1 MYLRALLALPFR
13 PTILAFFGEV
23 PQMKRVLTL
32 VLVLSLSAFAQGK
45 GKGHNKH
52 NEDNDDRSSAYGK
65 YVLDARQRT
74 AIGNCLNDP
83 KAGLPPGLAKRDR
96 LPPGLERQLQRNGT
110 LPPGLQ
116 KKVQALPSQC
126 QVNLPRLPGGWERV
140 VLGDRVIVLDPAKR
154 IIDWANIAL
163 GRPRER

>member
-1 MYLRALLALPFR
+1 
-13 PTILAFFGEV
+13 
-23 PQMKRVLTL
+23 MKRVLAV
-32 VLVLSLSAFAQGK
+32 VLVLSLGAFAQGK

-52 NEDNDDRSSAYGK
+52 NEDNDDQGQNSGNAR

-83 KAGLPPGLAKRDR
+83 KAGLPPGLAKRES
-96 LPPGLERQLQRNGT
+96 LPPGLQKHIQKNGT

-126 QVNLPRLPGGWERV
+126 QINLPRLPGGWERV

>member
-1 MYLRALLALPFR
+1 
-13 PTILAFFGEV
+13 
-23 PQMKRVLTL
+23 MKRVFAL
-32 VLVLSLSAFAQGK
+32 VLVLSLGAFAQGK

-52 NEDNDDRSSAYGK
+52 NDDDDRDGGTVNSK
-65 YVLDARQRT
+65 YVLDARQRSV
-74 AIGNCLNDP
+74 ISSCLSDP

-116 KKVQALPSQC
+116 KKVQPLPTQC
-126 QVNLPRLPGGWERV
+126 QINLPRLPADWQRV
-140 VLGDRVIVLDPAKR
+140 VLGDRVIVLDPARR

-163 GRPRER
+163 GLPRER

>member
-1 MYLRALLALPFR
+1 
-13 PTILAFFGEV
+13 
-23 PQMKRVLTL
+23 MKRVLAV
-32 VLVLSLSAFAQGK
+32 VLVLSLGAFAQGK

-52 NEDNDDRSSAYGK
+52 NEDNDDQGQNSGNAK
-65 YVLDARQRT
+65 YALGARQRT

-83 KAGLPPGLAKRDR
+83 KAGLPPGLAKRES
-96 LPPGLERQLQRNGT
+96 LPPGLQKHIQKNGT

-116 KKVQALPSQC
+116 KKVQPLPSQC

>member
-1 MYLRALLALPFR
+1 MKKVLAVVLL
-13 PTILAFFGEV
+13 
-23 PQMKRVLTL
+23 
-32 VLVLSLSAFAQGK
+32 LSLGAFAQGK

-52 NEDNDDRSSAYGK
+52 SDDNDQGASGAYAK

-74 AIGNCLNDP
+74 VIGNCLNDP
-83 KAGLPPGLAKRDR
+83 KAGLPPGLAKRES
-96 LPPGLERQLQRNGT
+96 LPPGLQKQLQRNGT

-126 QVNLPRLPGGWERV
+126 QVNLPRLPADWSRV

>member
-1 MYLRALLALPFR
+1 
-13 PTILAFFGEV
+13 
-23 PQMKRVLTL
+23 MKRVLTL
-32 VLVLSLSAFAQGK
+32 VLVLSLGAFAQGK

-52 NEDNDDRSSAYGK
+52 NEDNDNDDRSSVSSANAK

-74 AIGNCLNDP
+74 AIVNCLNDP
-83 KAGLPPGLAKRDR
+83 KAGLPPGLAKRES
-96 LPPGLERQLQRNGT
+96 LPPGLQKHIQKNGT

>member
-1 MYLRALLALPFR
+1 MKKLLIVLLALS
-13 PTILAFFGEV
+13 
-23 PQMKRVLTL
+23 LT
-32 VLVLSLSAFAQGK
+32 AFAQGK

-52 NEDNDDRSSAYGK
+52 NEDNNSQGENDYRVFSAN
-65 YVLDARQRT
+65 QRESIRT
-74 AIGNCLNDP
+74 CLNDN

-126 QVNLPRLPGGWERV
+126 QINLPKLPTDWSRV

-163 GRPRER
+163 GRTRER